1 MSQIEIC
8 SRCMNLFLIVGRLFL
23 PDWLKRITLKP
34 NCMIDLQK
42 YLKWISLVLLILI
55 ASCSKDSEDEEL
67 VLPASLSF
75 VDSTLPTGD
84 LSLEGGTVNI
94 DVEWAHTKWTV
105 KAGDAVAGQKF
116 ITKVSPSLAGSIQ
129 EEKTRSTVSLTYWSN
144 TTYTVNRQKLILSS
158 TTENLSDTIIISQAA
173 KPVQP
178 VNVTFDPN
186 TTYQTIS
193 GFGGANMIWGTDY
206 LTESELDLAFGTGE
220 NGLGLSIYRVR
231 LSSSK
236 SDWAGLVNS
245 IKGAN
250 QRGATVLA
258 SPWSPPAAW
267 KSNNSV
273 NGGGHLL
280 EEHYED
286 FANYINEFIQYM
298 GTQGARVDVVS
309 IQNEPDW
316 LAGYEGCE
324 YTTTE
329 MFNFVKNHAGTIQGA
344 KVLAAESLNSNHAYT
359 DLILNDAVAN
369 GNLDIVGGHLYG
381 SGLATYPLA
390 EQKGKEIW
398 MTEHLLNLDSGNNPD
413 NWTAN
418 TDTKI
423 IWNETMEMVKEIQT
437 CMQYNWNAYIWWYIR
452 RYYSFLG
459 DGERGTSRG
468 QILKR
473 GYAMS
478 QFSKFIRPGY
488 VRIQT
493 QIENTTTG
501 LMVTA
506 YQGENEIITV
516 IVNPTS
522 SEVAAVNLVAPSAG
536 ASAVAYT
543 TSEFEN
549 RKMESLTAEDDSF
562 LLDIPANSVTTVVI
576 K

>member
-1 MSQIEIC
+1 
-8 SRCMNLFLIVGRLFL
+8 
-23 PDWLKRITLKP
+23 
-34 NCMIDLQK
+34 MIDLQK
-42 YLKWISLVLLILI
+42 YLKWISLVMVIAV
-55 ASCSKDSEDEEL
+55 ASCSKDSEEEEL

-75 VDSTLPTGD
+75 VENTLPTGE
-84 LSLEGGTVNI
+84 LSVEEGTVNF

-116 ITKVSPSLAGSIQ
+116 ITKVSPSLAGSVDEAQ
-129 EEKTRSTVSLTYWSN
+129 TRSTVSLTYWSN
-144 TTYTVNRQKLILSS
+144 TTHTVNRQKLILSS

-178 VNVTFDPN
+178 INVTFDLN

-206 LTESELDLAFGTGE
+206 LTETELDLAFGTGDTDM
-220 NGLGLSIYRVR
+220 GLSIYRVR

-236 SDWAGLVNS
+236 NDWEGLVNS

-258 SPWSPPAAW
+258 SPWSPPAEW
-267 KSNNSV
+267 KSNNSTS
-273 NGGGHLL
+273 GGGYLL
-280 EEHYED
+280 PEHYAD
-286 FANYINEFIQYM
+286 FADYINEFIQFM
-298 GTQGARVDVVS
+298 ADRGATVDVVS

-316 LAGYEGCE
+316 QVTYEGCE
-324 YTTTE
+324 YTFDE

-359 DLILNDAVAN
+359 DLIMNDALAN
-369 GNLDIVGGHLYG
+369 ENLDIVGGHLYG

-398 MTEHLLNLDSGNNPD
+398 MTEHLLNLNSGNNPA
-413 NWTAN
+413 NWTEN
-418 TDTKI
+418 TDVTT

-437 CMQYNWNAYIWWYIR
+437 CMSYNWNAYIWWYIR

-488 VRIQT
+488 VRIKT
-493 QIENTTTG
+493 QIENSTTG
-501 LMVTA
+501 LMITA
-506 YQGENEIITV
+506 YEGENEVVAV
-516 IVNPTS
+516 IVNPNS
-522 SEVAAVNLVAPSAG
+522 SAVPGVTLQAPSTG
-536 ASAVAYT
+536 ASAVAYS
-543 TSEFEN
+543 TSEFVN
-549 RKMESLTAEDDSF
+549 RKMESLTAENDKF
-562 LLDIPANSVTTVVI
+562 LLEVPASSVTTVVFGN
-576 K
+576 

>member
-1 MSQIEIC
+1 
-8 SRCMNLFLIVGRLFL
+8 
-23 PDWLKRITLKP
+23 
-34 NCMIDLQK
+34 MIDLQK
-42 YLKWISLVLLILI
+42 YLKWIALGLVLFL
-55 ASCSKDSEDEEL
+55 AACSKDSDEVL

-75 VDSTLPTGD
+75 VENTLPAD
-84 LSLEGGTVNI
+84 ELLVEGGTVSL
-94 DVEWAHTKWTV
+94 DVEWAHTQWTV

-116 ITKVSPSLAGSIQ
+116 ITKVSPSLAGSPQ
-129 EEKTRSTVSLTYWSN
+129 EAKTRSTVSLTYWSN
-144 TTYTVNRQKLILSS
+144 TTPTVNRQKLILSS
-158 TTENLSDTIIISQAA
+158 TTENLSDTIIISQGA

-206 LTESELDLAFGTGE
+206 LTESELDLAFGTGDTDM
-220 NGLGLSIYRVR
+220 GLSIYRVR
-231 LSSSK
+231 LSSNK
-236 SDWAGLVNS
+236 NDWEGLVNS

-267 KSNNSV
+267 KSNNSTS
-273 NGGGHLL
+273 GGGYLL
-280 EEHYED
+280 PEHYAD
-286 FANYINEFIQYM
+286 FANYINEFIQFM
-298 GTQGARVDVVS
+298 ADRGATVDVVS

-316 LAGYEGCE
+316 QVTYEGCE
-324 YTTTE
+324 YTFTE
-329 MFNFVKNHAGTIQGA
+329 MFNFVKNYAGTIRGA

-359 DLILNDAVAN
+359 DLMMNDPVAN
-369 GNLDIVGGHLYG
+369 ENLDIVGGHLYG
-381 SGLATYPLA
+381 SGLAIYPLA

-398 MTEHLLNLDSGNNPD
+398 MTEHLLNLNSGNNPA
-413 NWTAN
+413 NWTEN
-418 TDTKI
+418 TAITT
-423 IWNETMEMVKEIQT
+423 IWNETMEMVQEIQT
-437 CMQYNWNAYIWWYIR
+437 CMSYNWNAYIWWYIR

-468 QILKR
+468 EILKR

-488 VRIQT
+488 VRIKT

-506 YQGENEIITV
+506 YQGENDLVAV
-516 IVNPTS
+516 IVNPTT
-522 SEVAAVNLVAPSAG
+522 SEVAAVNLVAASTG

-549 RKMESLTAEDDSF
+549 RKMTSLTAHDDRF
-562 LLDIPANSVTTVVI
+562 LLTIPANSVTTVVI
-576 K
+576 SN

>member
-1 MSQIEIC
+1 
-8 SRCMNLFLIVGRLFL
+8 
-23 PDWLKRITLKP
+23 
-34 NCMIDLQK
+34 MIDLQK
-42 YLKWISLVLLILI
+42 YLKWIALGLVLFL
-55 ASCSKDSEDEEL
+55 AACSKDSDEAL

-75 VDSTLPTGD
+75 VENTLPAD
-84 LSLEGGTVNI
+84 ELSVEGGTVSL
-94 DVEWAHTKWTV
+94 DVEWAHTQWTV
-105 KAGDAVAGQKF
+105 KAGNAVAGQKF
-116 ITKVSPSLAGSIQ
+116 ITKVSPSLAGSTQ
-129 EEKTRSTVSLTYWSN
+129 EAKTRSTVSLTYWSN
-144 TTYTVNRQKLILSS
+144 TTHTVNRQKLILSS
-158 TTENLSDTIIISQAA
+158 TTENLSDTIIISQGA

-206 LTESELDLAFGTGE
+206 LTESELDLAFGTGDTDM
-220 NGLGLSIYRVR
+220 GLSIYRVR
-231 LSSSK
+231 LSSNK
-236 SDWAGLVNS
+236 NDWEGLVNS

-267 KSNNSV
+267 KSNNSTS
-273 NGGGHLL
+273 GGGYLL
-280 EEHYED
+280 PEHYAD
-286 FANYINEFIQYM
+286 FANYINEFIQFM
-298 GTQGARVDVVS
+298 ADRGATVDVVS

-316 LAGYEGCE
+316 QVTYEGCE
-324 YTTTE
+324 YTFTE
-329 MFNFVKNHAGTIQGA
+329 MFNFVKNYAGTIRGA

-359 DLILNDAVAN
+359 DLMMNDAVAN
-369 GNLDIVGGHLYG
+369 ENLDIVGGHLYG

-398 MTEHLLNLDSGNNPD
+398 MTEHLLNLNSGNNPA
-413 NWTAN
+413 NWTEN
-418 TDTKI
+418 TAITT
-423 IWNETMEMVKEIQT
+423 IWNETMEMVQEIQT
-437 CMQYNWNAYIWWYIR
+437 CMSYNWNAYIWWYIR

-468 QILKR
+468 EILKR

-488 VRIQT
+488 VRIKT

-506 YQGENEIITV
+506 YQGENDLVAV

-522 SEVAAVNLVAPSAG
+522 SEVAAVNLVAASTG

-549 RKMESLTAEDDSF
+549 RKMTSLTAHDDRF
-562 LLDIPANSVTTVVI
+562 LLTIPANSVTTVVI
-576 K
+576 SN

>member
-1 MSQIEIC
+1 
-8 SRCMNLFLIVGRLFL
+8 
-23 PDWLKRITLKP
+23 
-34 NCMIDLQK
+34 MIDLQK
-42 YLKWISLVLLILI
+42 YLKWIALGLVLFL
-55 ASCSKDSEDEEL
+55 AACSKDSDEVL

-75 VDSTLPTGD
+75 VENTLPAD
-84 LSLEGGTVNI
+84 ELSVEGGTVSL
-94 DVEWAHTKWTV
+94 DVEWAHTQWTV

-116 ITKVSPSLAGSIQ
+116 ITKVSPSLAGSTQ
-129 EEKTRSTVSLTYWSN
+129 EAKTRSTVSLTYWSN
-144 TTYTVNRQKLILSS
+144 TTHTVNRQKLILSS
-158 TTENLSDTIIISQAA
+158 TTENLSDTIIISQGA

-206 LTESELDLAFGTGE
+206 LTESELDLAFGTGDTDM
-220 NGLGLSIYRVR
+220 GLSIYRVR
-231 LSSSK
+231 LSSNK
-236 SDWAGLVNS
+236 NDWEGLVNS

-267 KSNNSV
+267 KSNNST
-273 NGGGHLL
+273 NGGGYLL
-280 EEHYED
+280 PEHYAD
-286 FANYINEFIQYM
+286 FANYINEFIQFM
-298 GTQGARVDVVS
+298 ADRGATVDVVS

-316 LAGYEGCE
+316 QVTYEGCE
-324 YTTTE
+324 YTFTE
-329 MFNFVKNHAGTIQGA
+329 MFNFVKNYAGTIRGA

-359 DLILNDAVAN
+359 DLMMNDAVAN
-369 GNLDIVGGHLYG
+369 ENLDIVGGHLYG

-398 MTEHLLNLDSGNNPD
+398 MTEHLLNLNSGNNPA
-413 NWTAN
+413 NWTEN
-418 TDTKI
+418 TAITT
-423 IWNETMEMVKEIQT
+423 IWNETMEMVQEIQT
-437 CMQYNWNAYIWWYIR
+437 CMSYNWNAYIWWYIR

-468 QILKR
+468 EILKR

-478 QFSKFIRPGY
+478 QFSKFVRPGY
-488 VRIQT
+488 VRIKT

-506 YQGENEIITV
+506 YQGENDLVAV
-516 IVNPTS
+516 IVNPTT
-522 SEVAAVNLVAPSAG
+522 SEVAAVNLVAASTG

-549 RKMESLTAEDDSF
+549 RKMTSLTAHDDRF
-562 LLDIPANSVTTVVI
+562 LLTIPANSVTTVVI
-576 K
+576 SN

>member
-1 MSQIEIC
+1 
-8 SRCMNLFLIVGRLFL
+8 
-23 PDWLKRITLKP
+23 
-34 NCMIDLQK
+34 MIDSQK
-42 YLKWISLVLLILI
+42 YLKWITLGIVLFL
-55 ASCSKDSEDEEL
+55 AACSKDSDEPL

-75 VDSTLPTGD
+75 VENTLPTD
-84 LSLEGGTVNI
+84 ELSVDEGTVTF

-116 ITKVSPSLAGSIQ
+116 ITKLSPALAGST
-129 EEKTRSTVSLTYWSN
+129 EEAKTRSTVSLRYWSN
-144 TTYTVNRQKLILSS
+144 TTHTVNRQKLILSS
-158 TTENLSDTIIISQAA
+158 TTENISDTIIISQAA

-178 VNVTFDPN
+178 IKVTFDPN

-206 LTESELDLAFGTGE
+206 LTESELDLAFGTGDT
-220 NGLGLSIYRVR
+220 GMGLSIYRVR

-236 SDWAGLVNS
+236 NDWEGLVNS
-245 IKGAN
+245 VKGAN

-258 SPWSPPAAW
+258 SPWSPPAEW
-267 KSNNSV
+267 KSNNSTS
-273 NGGGHLL
+273 GGGYLL
-280 EEHYED
+280 PEHYAD
-286 FANYINEFIQYM
+286 FANYINEFIQFM
-298 GTQGARVDVVS
+298 ADRGATVDVVS

-316 LAGYEGCE
+316 QVTYEGCE
-324 YTTTE
+324 YTFTE

-359 DLILNDAVAN
+359 DLMMNDALAN
-369 GNLDIVGGHLYG
+369 ENLDIVGGHLYG
-381 SGLATYPLA
+381 SGLAKYPLA

-398 MTEHLLNLDSGNNPD
+398 MTEHLLNLNSGNNPA
-413 NWTAN
+413 NWTEN
-418 TDTKI
+418 TDVTT

-437 CMQYNWNAYIWWYIR
+437 CMSYNWNAYIWWYIR

-488 VRIQT
+488 VRIKT
-493 QIENTTTG
+493 QIENSTTG
-501 LMVTA
+501 LMITA
-506 YQGENEIITV
+506 FEGENEVVAV
-516 IVNPTS
+516 IVNPNS
-522 SEVAAVNLVAPSAG
+522 SAVPGVTLQAPSTG

-543 TSEFEN
+543 TSEFVN
-549 RKMESLTAEDDSF
+549 RKMEPLTAENDRF
-562 LLDIPANSVTTVVI
+562 LLEVPANSVTTVVI
-576 K
+576 SN

>member
-1 MSQIEIC
+1 
-8 SRCMNLFLIVGRLFL
+8 
-23 PDWLKRITLKP
+23 
-34 NCMIDLQK
+34 MIDLQK
-42 YLKWISLVLLILI
+42 YLKWIALGLVLFL
-55 ASCSKDSEDEEL
+55 AACSKDSDEAL

-75 VDSTLPTGD
+75 VENTLPAD
-84 LSLEGGTVNI
+84 ELSVEGGTVSL
-94 DVEWAHTKWTV
+94 DVEWAHTQWTV

-116 ITKVSPSLAGSIQ
+116 ITKVSPSLAGSTQ
-129 EEKTRSTVSLTYWSN
+129 EAKTRSTVSLTYWSN
-144 TTYTVNRQKLILSS
+144 TTHTVNRQKLILSS
-158 TTENLSDTIIISQAA
+158 TTENLSDTIIISQGA

-206 LTESELDLAFGTGE
+206 LTESELDLAFGTGDTDM
-220 NGLGLSIYRVR
+220 GLSIYRVR
-231 LSSSK
+231 LSSNK
-236 SDWAGLVNS
+236 NDWEGLVNS

-258 SPWSPPAAW
+258 SPWSPPVAW
-267 KSNNSV
+267 KSNNSTS
-273 NGGGHLL
+273 GGGYLL
-280 EEHYED
+280 PEHYAD
-286 FANYINEFIQYM
+286 FANYINEFIQFM
-298 GTQGARVDVVS
+298 ADRGATVDVVS

-316 LAGYEGCE
+316 QVTYEGCE
-324 YTTTE
+324 YTFTE
-329 MFNFVKNHAGTIQGA
+329 MFNFVKNYAGTIRGA

-359 DLILNDAVAN
+359 DLMMNDAVAN
-369 GNLDIVGGHLYG
+369 ENLDIVGGHLYG

-398 MTEHLLNLDSGNNPD
+398 MTEHLLNLNSGNNPA
-413 NWTAN
+413 NWTEN
-418 TDTKI
+418 TAITT
-423 IWNETMEMVKEIQT
+423 IWNETMEMVQEIQT
-437 CMQYNWNAYIWWYIR
+437 CMSYNWNAYIWWYIR

-468 QILKR
+468 EILKR

-488 VRIQT
+488 VRIKT

-506 YQGENEIITV
+506 YQGENDLVAV

-522 SEVAAVNLVAPSAG
+522 SEVAAVNLVAASTG

-549 RKMESLTAEDDSF
+549 RKMTSLTAHDDRF
-562 LLDIPANSVTTVVI
+562 LLTIPANSVTTVVI
-576 K
+576 SN

>member
-1 MSQIEIC
+1 
-8 SRCMNLFLIVGRLFL
+8 
-23 PDWLKRITLKP
+23 
-34 NCMIDLQK
+34 MIDLQK
-42 YLKWISLVLLILI
+42 YLKWIALGLVLFL
-55 ASCSKDSEDEEL
+55 AACSKDSDEVL

-75 VDSTLPTGD
+75 VENTLPAD
-84 LSLEGGTVNI
+84 ELSVEGGTVSL
-94 DVEWAHTKWTV
+94 DVEWAHTQWTV

-116 ITKVSPSLAGSIQ
+116 ITKVSPSLAGSTQ
-129 EEKTRSTVSLTYWSN
+129 EAKTRSTVSLTYWSN
-144 TTYTVNRQKLILSS
+144 TTPTVNRQKLILSS
-158 TTENLSDTIIISQAA
+158 TTENLSDTIIISQGA

-206 LTESELDLAFGTGE
+206 LTESELDLAFGTGDTDM
-220 NGLGLSIYRVR
+220 GLSIYRVR
-231 LSSSK
+231 LSSNK
-236 SDWAGLVNS
+236 NDWEGLVNS

-267 KSNNSV
+267 KSNNSTS
-273 NGGGHLL
+273 GGGYLL
-280 EEHYED
+280 PEHYAD
-286 FANYINEFIQYM
+286 FANYINEFIQFM
-298 GTQGARVDVVS
+298 ADRGATVDVVS

-316 LAGYEGCE
+316 QVTYEGCE
-324 YTTTE
+324 YTFTE
-329 MFNFVKNHAGTIQGA
+329 MFNFVKNYAGTIRGA

-359 DLILNDAVAN
+359 DLMMNDPVAN
-369 GNLDIVGGHLYG
+369 ENLDIVGGHLYG
-381 SGLATYPLA
+381 SGLAIYPLA

-398 MTEHLLNLDSGNNPD
+398 MTEHLLNLNSGNNPA
-413 NWTAN
+413 NWTEN
-418 TDTKI
+418 TAITT
-423 IWNETMEMVKEIQT
+423 IWNETMEMVQEIQT
-437 CMQYNWNAYIWWYIR
+437 CMSYNWNAYIWWYIR

-468 QILKR
+468 EILKR

-488 VRIQT
+488 VRIKT

-506 YQGENEIITV
+506 YQGENDLVAV

-522 SEVAAVNLVAPSAG
+522 SEVAAVNLVAASTG

-549 RKMESLTAEDDSF
+549 RKMTSLTAHDDRF
-562 LLDIPANSVTTVVI
+562 LLTIPANSVTTVVI
-576 K
+576 SN